1 MVVRA
6 TGQITLTDVNDAK
19 QLVLYLNSNYKTQ
32 IYDPNGA
39 TSYTPHFPTS
49 NLVMTPELY
58 VAGGNGGNML
68 PSAAIKSLFWY
79 EGSQT
84 VTPLAETGS
93 GTTPS
98 GLTYSLPTGA
108 VGTTAKPLT
117 IKSNLGSSTT
127 SQLFTCVVTYL
138 DPDLQMETTLK
149 ASIDIIKI
157 VNGTAGS
164 NGVDSYYL
172 NLWAPGGDAI
182 RNSNGNLTLKA
193 DMYKGAGAVTPT
205 AYQWYIQDSTATVG
219 GGGDADGG
227 AGWRRINNV
236 ADPTAAPTLAL
247 VANASSQLA
256 PATYFVKY
264 TWCGL
269 SGETIGSAQ
278 AQLAVTAGNDLRVTI
293 PAFATNVTMA
303 KVYIGTVSGTL
314 FYAGD
319 ITTSAGNLVVK
330 RYDNTAEPIPTS
342 SSTSMNVAQITI
354 RNWAIPGVKG
364 FKCVTT
370 VAGTSTKFTA
380 VIVVRDFQDPLV
392 VNIIGTNV
400 FKNGQGSLTMNAQ
413 LIQSGLVISNTGY
426 TFGWSL
432 YKPDGNL
439 IKTYPAVTGDQITVP
454 STDVDATA
462 NLVVDASK

>member
-6 TGQITLTDVNDAK
+6 TGQITLSDLNDAK
-19 QLVLYLNSNYKTQ
+19 QLILYLNSNYKTQ
-32 IYDPNGA
+32 IYDPNG
-39 TSYTPHFPTS
+39 TTYNPNFTTS
-49 NLVMTPELY
+49 NLVITPELY

-68 PSAAIKSLFWY
+68 PSAAVKSLFWY

-84 VTPLAETGS
+84 TTPLTETGA

-98 GLTYSLPTGA
+98 GLSYTLPTGA

-117 IKSNLGSSTT
+117 IKSNLTSTT
-127 SQLFTCVVTYL
+127 SQMFTCVITYL
-138 DPDLQMETTLK
+138 DPDLQMETTIK
-149 ASIDIIKI
+149 ANVDIVKI
-157 VNGTAGS
+157 VNGAAGT
-164 NGVDSYYL
+164 NGTDAYYL
-172 NLWAPGGDAI
+172 NLWAPSGDAI

-193 DMYKGAGAVTPT
+193 DMYKGAGSVTPS
-205 AYQWYIQDSTATVG
+205 AYQWYIQDPTATVG

-247 VANASSQLA
+247 SANASSQLA
-256 PATYFVKY
+256 PATYYVKY

-278 AQLAVTAGNDLRVTI
+278 ASLAVTAGNELKVTI
-293 PAFATNVTMA
+293 PAFAANVTMA

-319 ITTSAGNLVVK
+319 ITTSAGNLIVK
-330 RYDNTAEPIPTS
+330 RYDNSAEPIPTA

-364 FKCVTT
+364 FKCVTS

-400 FKNGQGSLTMNAQ
+400 FKNGQGSLTLNAQ
-413 LIQSGLVISNTGY
+413 LIQAGLVISSTGY

-432 YKPDGNL
+432 YKPDGGL